1 MLYDYEDGYALNYT
15 NDTVKRLN
23 DPKRG
28 PGRVKIRFDVVK
40 RDGKCTIVHHDL
52 TYKQVGE
59 IRAEITRQGNK
70 LL

>member
-1 MLYDYEDGYALNYT
+1 MIYDHEKGYAVT
-15 NDTVKRLN
+15 HTDATVKRLN

-28 PGRVKIRFDVVK
+28 PGRVKIRFDIIK

-52 TYKQVGE
+52 TSKQVAE

-70 LL
+70 LW